1 MGIQKRAT
9 SLPIASL
16 KKSVTLPVTYWA
28 GAVTVGIETGW
39 DHLGHKKRHGKP
51 AGCRSFYGILFANG
65 VKHPP
70 ICSMHITRIV
80 YIGLPAT
87 PQVKIVSP
95 ISPAGLQI
103 TILEFAVSWC
113 IAPYACALETL
124 VELHLAR
131 ARSRFD
137 RVDGGKKSASEK
149 GGKRG
154 IHKKGWRDFFSNR

>member
-1 MGIQKRAT
+1 MGIQKRAI

-16 KKSVTLPVTYWA
+16 KKSVTLPVTYWE

-95 ISPAGLQI
+95 VSPAGLQI

-113 IAPYACALETL
+113 ICFLRVRIRNSRRIAS
-124 VELHLAR
+124 R
-131 ARSRFD
+131 ASTKQIRSSWW
-137 RVDGGKKSASEK
+137 GKKERFRK
-149 GGKRG
+149 GGQTRY
-154 IHKKGWRDFFSNR
+154 R